1 VHSVAPTIVA
11 RVSSSTDFSLWV
23 SIGAWQKFVLERNVS
38 FLWPVDLASR
48 DHSRLV
54 DKNPQTEVCATK
66 WLRAPVRSVLIF
78 MKPLITAADLERV
91 PQNGEL
97 AITEDTLVTPLAR
110 DEAERRGI
118 TFRVASAQRP
128 EPSSS
133 AASGESA
140 PEKSARIVAI
150 GADHGGFELKQQL
163 KGHLRDWGYQV
174 LDLGTDSAEAVDYP
188 DFAEAVGN
196 AVARGDAWLGIVL
209 DGAGIGSSIA
219 ANKVPGVRAALCY
232 DRATARNSREH
243 NDANVLTLGAKLIA
257 PEAAR
262 EIVALWLSTP
272 FAGGRH
278 QRRVDKIRS
287 IEERSAKK

>member
-1 VHSVAPTIVA
+1 
-11 RVSSSTDFSLWV
+11 
-23 SIGAWQKFVLERNVS
+23 
-38 FLWPVDLASR
+38 
-48 DHSRLV
+48 
-54 DKNPQTEVCATK
+54 
-66 WLRAPVRSVLIF
+66 
-78 MKPLITAADLERV
+78 MKPLITAVDLERV

-97 AITEDTLVTPLAR
+97 AITDDTLITPLAR
-110 DEAERRGI
+110 EEAERRGI
-118 TFRVASAQRP
+118 TFRIATARDGEHSASAD
-128 EPSSS
+128 
-133 AASGESA
+133 SGESS
-140 PEKSARIVAI
+140 PEKSARVVAI

-163 KGHLRDWGYQV
+163 KGHLRDWGYRV

-196 AVARGDAWLGIVL
+196 SVSRGEAWLGIVL
-209 DGAGIGSSIA
+209 DSAGIGSSIA

-262 EIVALWLSTP
+262 EVVALWLSTP

-278 QRRVDKIRS
+278 QRRVDKIRG
-287 IEERSAKK
+287 IEERSTKK

>member
-1 VHSVAPTIVA
+1 
-11 RVSSSTDFSLWV
+11 
-23 SIGAWQKFVLERNVS
+23 
-38 FLWPVDLASR
+38 
-48 DHSRLV
+48 
-54 DKNPQTEVCATK
+54 
-66 WLRAPVRSVLIF
+66 

-91 PQNGEL
+91 ARNGEL
-97 AITEDTLVTPLAR
+97 AITEDTLITPLAR
-110 DEAERRGI
+110 EEAERRGI
-118 TFRVASAQRP
+118 TFRISSQR
-128 EPSSS
+128 ENKAIST
-133 AASGESA
+133 AASGEKS
-140 PEKSARIVAI
+140 PEKSAQAVAI

-163 KGHLRDWGYQV
+163 KGHLQDWGYQV
-174 LDLGTDSAEAVDYP
+174 LDLGTNSAEAVDYP
-188 DFAEAVGN
+188 DLAEAVGS
-196 AVARGDAWLGIVL
+196 AVARGEAWLGIVI
-209 DGAGIGSSIA
+209 DSAGIGSSIA

-262 EIVALWLSTP
+262 EIVATWLSTP

>member
-1 VHSVAPTIVA
+1 
-11 RVSSSTDFSLWV
+11 
-23 SIGAWQKFVLERNVS
+23 
-38 FLWPVDLASR
+38 
-48 DHSRLV
+48 
-54 DKNPQTEVCATK
+54 
-66 WLRAPVRSVLIF
+66 
-78 MKPLITAADLERV
+78 MKPLVTVADLERV

-97 AITEDTLVTPLAR
+97 AITEDTLITPLAR
-110 DEAERRGI
+110 EEAERRGI
-118 TFRVASAQRP
+118 TFRIASTGER

-140 PEKSARIVAI
+140 PEKSARVVAI

-163 KGHLRDWGYQV
+163 KEHLRDWGYQV
-174 LDLGTDSAEAVDYP
+174 LDLGTDSAQAVDYP

-196 AVARGDAWLGIVL
+196 AVARREAWLGIVL
-209 DGAGIGSSIA
+209 DSAGIGSSIA

-287 IEERSAKK
+287 IEERSAKR

>member
-1 VHSVAPTIVA
+1 
-11 RVSSSTDFSLWV
+11 
-23 SIGAWQKFVLERNVS
+23 
-38 FLWPVDLASR
+38 
-48 DHSRLV
+48 
-54 DKNPQTEVCATK
+54 
-66 WLRAPVRSVLIF
+66 
-78 MKPLITAADLERV
+78 MKPLVTVADLERV

-97 AITEDTLVTPLAR
+97 AITDETLITPLAR
-110 DEAERRGI
+110 EEAERRGI
-118 TFRVASAQRP
+118 TFRIASTGER

-133 AASGESA
+133 AASKETS
-140 PEKSARIVAI
+140 PEKSARVVAI

-163 KGHLRDWGYQV
+163 KEHLRDWGYQV
-174 LDLGTDSAEAVDYP
+174 LDLGTDSAQAVDYP

-196 AVARGDAWLGIVL
+196 AVARREAWLGIVL
-209 DGAGIGSSIA
+209 DSAGIGSSIA

-287 IEERSAKK
+287 IEERSAKR